1 MKKGSLGYCPTRPA
15 YNPSGYTQH
24 GPAHNISLP
33 VRLINWHFKGRRMR
47 KDSVWLRHT
56 GHLNCIVFAN
66 RHPRHSQSVSTKR
79 PPFTLHSRCQ
89 PNVPN
94 QTTTT
99 LNAILPAV
107 RNVLY
112 GRVGKLIAIV

>member
-1 MKKGSLGYCPTRPA
+1 
-15 YNPSGYTQH
+15 
-24 GPAHNISLP
+24 
-33 VRLINWHFKGRRMR
+33 MR

-94 QTTTT
+94 QTTT